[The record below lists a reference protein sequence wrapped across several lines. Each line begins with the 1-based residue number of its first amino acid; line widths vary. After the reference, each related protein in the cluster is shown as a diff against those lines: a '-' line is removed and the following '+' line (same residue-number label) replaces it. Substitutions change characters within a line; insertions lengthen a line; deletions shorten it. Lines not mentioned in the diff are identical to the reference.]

1 MKGFLFIWLYA
12 VKLREYIE
20 EKKLTNR
27 AFVSI
32 RLMENLRDT
41 YIAYRTYDLNIVQ
54 PSGKSLIDKPKTL
67 AQGLESF
74 FSLFPKNIADDMKS
88 VSNFIGFLKEVETK
102 NTMPIDVNN
111 LSAMNFDTSEEI
123 KNSIAIA
130 EKHDKSKSS
139 IYFI

>member
-1 MKGFLFIWLYA
+1 
-12 VKLREYIE
+12 
-20 EKKLTNR
+20 
-27 AFVSI
+27 
-32 RLMENLRDT
+32 
-41 YIAYRTYDLNIVQ
+41 
-54 PSGKSLIDKPKTL
+54 LIDKPKTL

-74 FSLFPKNIADDMKS
+74 FSLFPKNIADDMKK

-123 KNSIAIA
+123 KNSVAIA
-130 EKHDKSKSS
+130 EKHDISKSS